1 MADRITFVNKINDSV
16 QVGDELYYSTVS
28 GTTISAPI
36 KAGPLVAD
44 DDGNLTVPTVST
56 VEKVEEKSIEVDTI
70 ASSVIA
76 TDFFSFKKVNI
87 STTNAGNVTV
97 NSYSKSGTKGYYA
110 SVKMSTSETT
120 KTKLFALGSEVAVSS
135 K

>member
-1 MADRITFVNKINDSV
+1 MADKITFINKINNSV

-28 GTTISAPI
+28 GATISVPI

-76 TDFFSFKKVNI
+76 ANFFSFKKVNHVD
-87 STTNAGNVTV
+87 SY
-97 NSYSKSGTKGYYA
+97 SYSKSGTKGYYA

-120 KTKLFALGSEVAVSS
+120 KTKLFALGSEIAASS

>member
-1 MADRITFVNKINDSV
+1 MADKITFINKINNSV

-28 GTTISAPI
+28 GSTISVPI

-76 TDFFSFKKVNI
+76 ANFFSFKKVNH
-87 STTNAGNVTV
+87 VD
-97 NSYSKSGTKGYYA
+97 SYSKSGTKGYYA

-120 KTKLFALGSEVAVSS
+120 KTKLFALGSEIAASS